1 MRSTGWCSRPF
12 GVCGRHPVVRKEPE
26 VRHLF
31 RVVACGSLSA
41 MLASSALAGGV
52 TIVTH
57 GFNADMTWVNAMA
70 DAIARRA
77 GGGAA
82 PGISVTRVNLV
93 VTQGSSGLVV
103 TQVPIAVASEAT
115 FTTGEFVVGLDW
127 TAIDSFQR
135 GQPVPDVGPDSTPTQ
150 TVAQAVFN
158 YLETWN
164 YGGRSVLAQPFH
176 VIGHSRGGALV
187 ASLARTMGESGVW
200 VDQLTTLDPVP
211 VSLFGD
217 AAARVVSTVAFADNI
232 WQNVALP
239 SGSSLAGAFNQ
250 QMGNL
255 GSGNHSLIHTWYYGT
270 IDPAATG
277 DGECTSCINPAWYTT
292 DVDTK
297 PRAQSGFWY
306 SRIVGLSGGGDR
318 TGTQSRAGLL
328 NTLGGGAT
336 VGTGGRLAITTAQ
349 PAWPNVFQ
357 VQTDKTTIAQGESNT
372 TDFYYQSTGAGVS
385 VSVYASD
392 DRNPAHGG
400 TLLGTVALPAA
411 SAPTI
416 ASVAWATTPAARAQ
430 PYNVYVEITGAGGR
444 TRMDFDPLGVTVAAP
459 ACPADFTS
467 DGFVDDA
474 DFVVFAAAYNLLACA
489 DPAMPAGCPADLNS
503 DDGVDDADFVL
514 FATAYEALVC
524 P

>member
-1 MRSTGWCSRPF
+1 MQS
-12 GVCGRHPVVRKEPE
+12 
-26 VRHLF
+26 LL
-31 RVVACGSLSA
+31 RVAAGGTLVAVLG
-41 MLASSALAGGV
+41 SSALAGGV

-82 PGISVTRVNLV
+82 PGITVSRINLV
-93 VTQGSSGLVV
+93 VTQGTSGLVV
-103 TQVPIAVASEAT
+103 TQTPIAVAPEAT

-135 GQPVPDVGPDSTPTQ
+135 GQPLPPDVGEDSTPTQ
-150 TVAQAVFN
+150 TVAQAVFA
-158 YLETWN
+158 YLQTWN

-211 VSLFGD
+211 VALFGD
-217 AAARVVSTVAFADNI
+217 AAARVVSTVVFADNI

-270 IDPAATG
+270 IDPLATG
-277 DGECTSCINPAWYTT
+277 DGECTLCINPAWYTS
-292 DVDTK
+292 DVDANQ
-297 PRAQSGFWY
+297 RAQSGFWY
-306 SRIVGLSGGGDR
+306 SRIAGLSGGGSR
-318 TGTQSRAGLL
+318 TGAQARAGLL
-328 NTLGGGAT
+328 NTFGGTAT
-336 VGTGGRLAITTAQ
+336 VGTNGRFAITIA
-349 PAWPNVFQ
+349 PSAWPSVFQ
-357 VQTDKTTIAQGESNT
+357 VQTDKQTLAFGESNT
-372 TDFYYQSTGAGVS
+372 TDFYYQSTGAGVQ
-385 VSVYASD
+385 VSVYADD
-392 DRNPAHGG
+392 DRNPGAGG
-400 TLLGTVALPAA
+400 ILLGTASFGPAA
-411 SAPTI
+411 SPTV
-416 ASVAWATTPAARAQ
+416 ASVPWTITPAARPQ
-430 PYNVYVEITGAGGR
+430 PYNIYVAVTGAGGR
-444 TRMDFDPLGVTVAAP
+444 TRLDYDPLAVTVSAP
-459 ACPADFTS
+459 ACPGDLTS

-474 DFVVFAAAYNLLACA
+474 DFVVFAAAYNLLVCV
-489 DPAMPAGCPADLNS
+489 DPLMPPGCPADLNGDAS
-503 DDGVDDADFVL
+503 VDDTDFVL